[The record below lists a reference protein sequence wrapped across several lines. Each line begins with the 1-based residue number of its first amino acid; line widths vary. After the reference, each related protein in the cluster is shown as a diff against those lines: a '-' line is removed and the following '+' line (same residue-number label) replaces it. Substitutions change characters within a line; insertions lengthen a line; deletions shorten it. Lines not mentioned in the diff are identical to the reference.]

1 MTINEVVAKHRDF
14 FMRIPGITGIGVGRE
29 GEKEVIVVL
38 VIKSCRKLLRRIP
51 EELEGFP
58 VVVRESGAVQA
69 L

>member
-14 FMRIPGITGIGVGRE
+14 FMKIPGITGIGVGRE

-38 VIKSCRKLLRRIP
+38 VIESRRQLLRRIP
-51 EELEGFP
+51 GELEGFP
-58 VVVRESGAVQA
+58 VVIRESGAIEA